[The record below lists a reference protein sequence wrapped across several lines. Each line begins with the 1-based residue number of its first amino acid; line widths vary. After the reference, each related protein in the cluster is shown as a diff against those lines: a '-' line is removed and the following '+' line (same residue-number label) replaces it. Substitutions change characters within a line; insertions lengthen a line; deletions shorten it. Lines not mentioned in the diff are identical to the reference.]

1 MCTNINIVYTRVT
14 FLSKHLSSINI
25 RRRILC
31 FGQTEKLGTVIEVSG
46 STKVNITLEMKE

>member
-46 STKVNITLEMKE
+46 STKVNITFEMKE